1 MTQSSNRLIDEFAR
15 LATDAAAV
23 AQGVRREAES
33 AMRAQAER
41 LMSEMNVVHRDEFD
55 AAKDLAV
62 RVADENERLRHELD
76 ALTSRVAALEAK
88 LGGEAASGGPEAAS
102 GAGEAAPSG
111 GASV

>member
-33 AMRAQAER
+33 ALRSQAER

-55 AAKDLAV
+55 AAKELAV
-62 RVADENERLRHELD
+62 RVADENERLRHELE
-76 ALTSRVAALEAK
+76 ALQDRVSALEVE
-88 LGGEAASGGPEAAS
+88 LGGGDATVGGGEPAPEV
-102 GAGEAAPSG
+102 
-111 GASV
+111 GASD